1 MKLLNK
7 LALATAVAALSTAS
21 FAMEAMTDDSMA
33 ATTGQDGINLQINTS
48 AAVTADSVLIHDND
62 GFAGAADAG
71 AIILNGLSITGTGA
85 GAPGTSISAD
95 IDAGSN
101 GGAATLQIAL
111 LWALLQSRSTVS
123 KLVLQVL
130 MTRQPTLAVLLLQL
144 TSLVQYRSASA
155 TSLLTSSWVTR
166 SKAT

>member
-71 AIILNGLSITGTGA
+71 LAPQAHGLRGGTTSAKTACSSSIREGPCRMIGQA
-85 GAPGTSISAD
+85 
-95 IDAGSN
+95 
-101 GGAATLQIAL
+101 
-111 LWALLQSRSTVS
+111 
-123 KLVLQVL
+123 
-130 MTRQPTLAVLLLQL
+130 
-144 TSLVQYRSASA
+144 
-155 TSLLTSSWVTR
+155 
-166 SKAT
+166 